1 MNEVKNSIVSSI
13 VKYLNNLQYLAV
25 EDTKTAGDI
34 ILLIIADEIYD

>member
-25 EDTKTAGDI
+25 DDTKIAGDI
-34 ILLIIADEIYD
+34 ILLIIADEVYD